1 VEEDG
6 WSPLHFAAKEVH
18 HKIMVEATKGLPAS
32 VKAVASK
39 LVQAAPTSKLV
50 DCTKIEA
57 YDVLK
62 NAFSTLNANLTSA
75 NATIHAEDKKLET
88 AFNTAYEAFLV
99 SEAAYRSAASAHES
113 AEKAEEYAKGQFDKF
128 NSAVAAGQ
136 TEYDST
142 VPGLEIEKDDLITQ
156 QPILEQVKTLVANM
170 ATSVAAKGKVVSLKQ
185 LPAIKKL
192 AAAIYEPKR
201 FKDKALKGKIL
212 ALRTS
217 LAETGTSSTMNGMV
231 TILDEIISSMS
242 ARVTEIDATLAQM
255 STDLAT
261 NKASQG
267 EWREKL
273 VDLGDDKDKAE
284 NTKTTTDLERN
295 VLSGKQQSASEAY
308 QDYHAGFVDQA
319 AELKS
324 QLRAIATIGAK
335 INEAIASCAAA

>member
-1 VEEDG
+1 
-6 WSPLHFAAKEVH
+6 
-18 HKIMVEATKGLPAS
+18 
-32 VKAVASK
+32 
-39 LVQAAPTSKLV
+39 
-50 DCTKIEA
+50 
-57 YDVLK
+57 
-62 NAFSTLNANLTSA
+62 
-75 NATIHAEDKKLET
+75 
-88 AFNTAYEAFLV
+88 LV

-231 TILDEIISSMS
+231 TILDEIMSSMS

-284 NTKTTTDLERN
+284 NTKTTTGQYCYYSFVFCPSSLLFHHIMHHLTKVVRAQKNSTHVLFFSDLERN
-295 VLSGKQQSASEAY
+295 VLSGQQQSASEAY